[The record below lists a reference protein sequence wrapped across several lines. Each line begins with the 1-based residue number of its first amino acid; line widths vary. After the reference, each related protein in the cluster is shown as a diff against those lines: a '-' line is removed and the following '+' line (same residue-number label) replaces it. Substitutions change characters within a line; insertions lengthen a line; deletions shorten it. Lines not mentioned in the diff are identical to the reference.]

1 MASSLETVSAI
12 VPCLDEEEAI
22 GDVVTG
28 LLANGV
34 DEVVVVDS
42 GSRDGTAARA
52 AAAGARVV
60 IEPQRGYG
68 RAVQAGIAAIRPDT
82 GVILFVDGDGSDR
95 LDAVPALLGPLR
107 RGEADFVH
115 GTRLKGPAKL
125 AHCRPLRS
133 WPVI

>member
-52 AAAGARVV
+52 AAAGAGSSSSPSV
-60 IEPQRGYG
+60 
-68 RAVQAGIAAIRPDT
+68 AMAAP
-82 GVILFVDGDGSDR
+82 
-95 LDAVPALLGPLR
+95 
-107 RGEADFVH
+107 
-115 GTRLKGPAKL
+115 
-125 AHCRPLRS
+125 CRPASPPSVR
-133 WPVI
+133 IRA